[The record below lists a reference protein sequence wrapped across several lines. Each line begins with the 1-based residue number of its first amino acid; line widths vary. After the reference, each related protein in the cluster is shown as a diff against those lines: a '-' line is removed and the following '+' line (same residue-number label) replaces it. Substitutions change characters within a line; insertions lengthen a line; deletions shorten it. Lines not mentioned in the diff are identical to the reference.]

1 MKYLYAMK
9 LKSFYVEDYP
19 KEGLVKS
26 LYNEDEENTKYKDL
40 LVYNRKLNKYLE
52 EEWKLEYLGAYEDI
66 EWLA

>member
-1 MKYLYAMK
+1 MK

-52 EEWKLEYLGAYEDI
+52 EEWELEYLGAYNEI
-66 EWLA
+66 